1 MAGKSAEYKLAI
13 QIAGTIASSFNSS
26 VGAAQGKLS
35 ALGKAA
41 GTAMKAAAAA
51 SAAAT
56 AAVGAFAASSV
67 KTGMEFDKSMS
78 QVAATMGKT
87 VDEVQDLRDFAQE
100 MGATTAFSA
109 VEAADALNYMALA
122 GYDAET
128 SMAMLPNVLNLAAA
142 GSIDLASA
150 SDMITDAQSALG
162 LTLDQTNAMVDQMA
176 AASSKSNTSVAQL
189 GEAILTVGGTA
200 QYMAG
205 GTKELNTVLGV
216 LADNGIKGSE
226 GGTHLRNM
234 LLKLSAPTADAT
246 KLLNNLGVQ
255 VFDAQGN
262 MRSFTEIFPELNAAM
277 SSLTDQERLDAMATL
292 FNSRDI
298 ASATALLGT
307 TTERWEEL
315 GAAIGDSAGAA
326 DQMAKT
332 QLDNLAGDITLFISA
347 LEGAQIVLNNQLT
360 PSLRTF
366 VQFGTNAM
374 GELTTAFQE
383 GGLDGA
389 MEALGGILSDG
400 LNMIVQKIPGF
411 LSAGMRLLGALGQ
424 GILDN
429 LPAIASAVV
438 TVIPMLVDGIMTA
451 LPALA
456 DAALQIMEQLAS
468 GLSSGLPNM
477 LSKGLEIVLGLSS
490 SLRENAGR
498 LVDGAISL
506 AVSLAKG
513 LADGIPT
520 IVQNVPAIVS
530 NIAGIINDNA
540 PKLLAA
546 AANIIWTLAK
556 GLIQAIPTIVQNI
569 PQIIMA
575 IVDVFT
581 AFNWMNLGKTIISS
595 LGKGIK
601 ALAGNIGTTAKTIVQ
616 NFRTVI
622 SDLPGYLLAIGK
634 DIVRGLLNGIK
645 GAWSG
650 LLGNIK
656 NFFLSIISAV
666 KSLFGINSPSTVF
679 ASIGSDLILGLFNG
693 IAALWS
699 TVTGFFTNALA
710 GLQAFFTNAWSSILG
725 AFTTF
730 QSSLAQ
736 SFPAIAAII
745 QGPIDTIK
753 TILEGLKG
761 MLDGIIQFITGVFTG
776 NWSQAWEGVKNIFGS
791 IFDSLA
797 ALVKQPIN
805 AVISIINS
813 AISGINGISVT
824 IPDWV
829 PGVGGKTLGFNL
841 PTIPQLAEGGIVT
854 GPTILEAGEAGDEA
868 IIPLPELWSNMQS
881 LMADAFGG
889 YSDQLAAVTEQLA
902 EANSAGTRAMP
913 VSDLL
918 ADLVGDDEPPEGNG
932 GDGDGDGSNPGPT
945 GDPPPPLVIY
955 YQPHLHFEGGTP
967 SREDIVEAGRISQEE
982 FNRMAAKWQKDAAR
996 LSLKE

>member
-26 VGAAQGKLS
+26 VGAAQSKLS
-35 ALGKAA
+35 ALGKVA

-56 AAVGAFAASSV
+56 AAVAGFAATSV
-67 KTGMEFDKSMS
+67 KTGMEFDSAMS

-87 VDEVQDLRDFAQE
+87 TDEIQELRDFAQE

-109 VEAADALNYMALA
+109 TQAAEALNYMALA

-128 SMAMLPNVLNLAAA
+128 SIAMLPNVLNLAAA

-162 LTLDQTNAMVDQMA
+162 LTLEQTNAMVDQMA

-205 GTKELNTVLGV
+205 GTQELNTVLGV
-216 LADNGIKGSE
+216 LADNGIKGAE

-326 DQMAKT
+326 EQMAKT
-332 QLDNLAGDITLFISA
+332 QLDNLQGDITLFKSA
-347 LEGAQIVLNNQLT
+347 LEGAQIALSDQLT
-360 PSLRTF
+360 PSLREF
-366 VQFGTNAM
+366 VQFGSE
-374 GELTTAFQE
+374 GLSELTTAFQD

-400 LNMIVQKIPGF
+400 LNLIVGQVPGF
-411 LSAGMRLLGALGQ
+411 TDAGMRLLGALGQ
-424 GILDN
+424 GLLDN
-429 LPAIASAVV
+429 LPTITSAAL
-438 TVIPMLVDGIMTA
+438 TVALMLVDGLVTAFPALTQGGTQLILQLALGIADAIPELLPAILAAVFEIVNTLTGPDTLTA
-451 LPALA
+451 LLGAALA
-456 DAALQIMEQLAS
+456 ILLALGDGLIAAIPELVEAIPVIVENLVTALVEAAPMLAEAGVHLLGSLAS
-468 GLSSGLPNM
+468 NLPA
-477 LSKGLEIVLGLSS
+477 IV
-490 SLRENAGR
+490 A
-498 LVDGAISL
+498 
-506 AVSLAKG
+506 AVIKA
-513 LADGIPT
+513 
-520 IVQNVPAIVS
+520 VPAI
-530 NIAGIINDNA
+530 IAALLGAFFGSDFVDGLAGFFSGAWESATATVPALGAMASGIQTI
-540 PKLLAA
+540 LE
-546 AANIIWTLAK
+546 NII
-556 GLIQAIPTIVQNI
+556 GFVQNI
-569 PQIIMA
+569 
-575 IVDVFT
+575 
-581 AFNWMNLGKTIISS
+581 
-595 LGKGIK
+595 
-601 ALAGNIGTTAKTIVQ
+601 
-616 NFRTVI
+616 
-622 SDLPGYLLAIGK
+622 
-634 DIVRGLLNGIK
+634 
-645 GAWSG
+645 
-650 LLGNIK
+650 
-656 NFFLSIISAV
+656 
-666 KSLFGINSPSTVF
+666 
-679 ASIGSDLILGLFNG
+679 
-693 IAALWS
+693 
-699 TVTGFFTNALA
+699 
-710 GLQAFFTNAWSSILG
+710 
-725 AFTTF
+725 
-730 QSSLAQ
+730 
-736 SFPAIAAII
+736 
-745 QGPIDTIK
+745 
-753 TILEGLKG
+753 
-761 MLDGIIQFITGVFTG
+761 FTG
-776 NWSQAWEGVKNIFGS
+776 NWSAAWQNVLGILQGIFTTIASVANLPMQLLLAGVQNGLNAVGAFLQEKVPFLGAIFTGWASSISAAIDNIKAVFSSIIDFIGNIFAGNWS
-791 IFDSLA
+791 AAWQNIQDIFVNLFGAIANLA
-797 ALVKQPIN
+797 KAPIN
-805 AVISIINS
+805 GVISAINFVLEK
-813 AISGINGISVT
+813 INGISVT

-841 PTIPQLAEGGIVT
+841 PTIPQMAEGGIVT

-881 LMADAFGG
+881 LMADALGG
-889 YSDQLAAVTEQLA
+889 YSNQLAAITEQLE
-902 EANSAGTRAMP
+902 EANNAGARAMP
-913 VSDLL
+913 ISDLL
-918 ADLVGDDEPPEGNG
+918 GDLVGDDEPPEGNG
-932 GDGDGDGSNPGPT
+932 GDGDGDGGNPGPT

>member
-26 VGAAQGKLS
+26 VGAAQSKLS
-35 ALGKAA
+35 ALGKVA

-56 AAVGAFAASSV
+56 AAVAGFAATSV
-67 KTGMEFDKSMS
+67 KTGMEFDSAMS

-87 VDEVQDLRDFAQE
+87 TDEIQELRDFAQE

-109 VEAADALNYMALA
+109 TQAAEALNFMALA

-142 GSIDLASA
+142 GTMELQDA
-150 SDMITDAQSALG
+150 SDMVTDAQSALG
-162 LTLDQTNAMVDQMA
+162 LTLEQTTAMVDQMA

-205 GTKELNTVLGV
+205 GTQELNTVLGV
-216 LADNGIKGSE
+216 LADNGIKGAE
-226 GGTHLRNM
+226 GGTHLRNV

-326 DQMAKT
+326 EQMAKT
-332 QLDNLAGDITLFISA
+332 QLDNLKGDITLFKSA
-347 LEGAQIVLNNQLT
+347 LEGAQIALSDQLT
-360 PSLRTF
+360 PSLREF
-366 VQFGTNAM
+366 VQFGSE
-374 GELTTAFQE
+374 GLSELTAAFQD

-400 LNMIVQKIPGF
+400 LNLIVGQVPGF
-411 LSAGMRLLGALGQ
+411 TDAGMRLLGALGQ
-424 GILDN
+424 GLLDN
-429 LPAIASAVV
+429 LPAITSAAL
-438 TVIPMLVDGIMTA
+438 TVALMLVDGLVTAFPALTQGGTQLILQLALGIADAIPELLPAVLAAVFEIVNTLTGPDTLTA
-451 LPALA
+451 LLGAALA
-456 DAALQIMEQLAS
+456 ILLALGDGLIAAIPGLIEAVPVIVENLVTALTEAAPMLVEAGVHLLGSLAS
-468 GLSSGLPNM
+468 NL
-477 LSKGLEIVLGLSS
+477 
-490 SLRENAGR
+490 
-498 LVDGAISL
+498 
-506 AVSLAKG
+506 
-513 LADGIPT
+513 
-520 IVQNVPAIVS
+520 PAIVS
-530 NIAGIINDNA
+530 AVIRAVPAIIAALLGAFFGSDFVDGLAGFFSGAWESATATVPALGAMASGIQTI
-540 PKLLAA
+540 LE
-546 AANIIWTLAK
+546 NII
-556 GLIQAIPTIVQNI
+556 GFVQNI
-569 PQIIMA
+569 
-575 IVDVFT
+575 
-581 AFNWMNLGKTIISS
+581 
-595 LGKGIK
+595 
-601 ALAGNIGTTAKTIVQ
+601 
-616 NFRTVI
+616 
-622 SDLPGYLLAIGK
+622 
-634 DIVRGLLNGIK
+634 
-645 GAWSG
+645 
-650 LLGNIK
+650 
-656 NFFLSIISAV
+656 
-666 KSLFGINSPSTVF
+666 
-679 ASIGSDLILGLFNG
+679 
-693 IAALWS
+693 
-699 TVTGFFTNALA
+699 
-710 GLQAFFTNAWSSILG
+710 
-725 AFTTF
+725 
-730 QSSLAQ
+730 
-736 SFPAIAAII
+736 
-745 QGPIDTIK
+745 
-753 TILEGLKG
+753 
-761 MLDGIIQFITGVFTG
+761 FTG
-776 NWSQAWEGVKNIFGS
+776 NWSAAWQNILGILQGIFTTIASVANLPMQLLLAGVQNGLNAVGAFLQEKVPFLGAIFTGWASNISAAIDNIKAVFSSIIDFIGNIFAGNWS
-791 IFDSLA
+791 AAWQNIQDIFVNLFGAIANLA
-797 ALVKQPIN
+797 KAPIN
-805 AVISIINS
+805 GVISAINFVLEK
-813 AISGINGISVT
+813 INGISVT

-841 PTIPQLAEGGIVT
+841 PTIPQMAEGGIVT

-881 LMADAFGG
+881 LMADALGG
-889 YSDQLAAVTEQLA
+889 YSNQLAAITEQL
-902 EANSAGTRAMP
+902 EQANNAGARAMP
-913 VSDLL
+913 ISDLL
-918 ADLVGDDEPPEGNG
+918 GDLVGDGASPEGNG
-932 GDGDGDGSNPGPT
+932 GDGDGDGGNPGPT

>member
-26 VGAAQGKLS
+26 VGAAQSKLS
-35 ALGKAA
+35 ALGKVA

-56 AAVGAFAASSV
+56 AAVAGFAATSV
-67 KTGMEFDKSMS
+67 KTGMEFDSAMS

-87 VDEVQDLRDFAQE
+87 TDEIQELRDFAQE

-109 VEAADALNYMALA
+109 TQAAEALNFMALA

-142 GSIDLASA
+142 GTMELQDA
-150 SDMITDAQSALG
+150 SDMVTDAQSALG
-162 LTLDQTNAMVDQMA
+162 LTLEQTTAMVDQMA

-205 GTKELNTVLGV
+205 GTQELNTVLGV
-216 LADNGIKGSE
+216 LADNGIKGAE

-234 LLKLSAPTADAT
+234 LLKLASPTADAT

-326 DQMAKT
+326 EQMAKT
-332 QLDNLAGDITLFISA
+332 QLDNLKGDITLFKSA
-347 LEGAQIVLNNQLT
+347 LEGAQIALSDQLT
-360 PSLRTF
+360 PSLREF
-366 VQFGTNAM
+366 VQFGSE
-374 GELTTAFQE
+374 GLSELTAAFQD

-400 LNMIVQKIPGF
+400 LNLIVGQVPGF
-411 LSAGMRLLGALGQ
+411 TDAGMRLLGALGQ
-424 GILDN
+424 GLLDN
-429 LPAIASAVV
+429 LPAITSAAL
-438 TVIPMLVDGIMTA
+438 TVALMLVDGLVTAFPALTQGGTQLILQLALGIADAIPELLPAVLAAVFEIVNTLTGPDTLTA
-451 LPALA
+451 LLGAALA
-456 DAALQIMEQLAS
+456 ILLALGDGLIAAIPGLIEAVPVIVENLVTALTEAAPMLAEAGVHLLGSLAS
-468 GLSSGLPNM
+468 NL
-477 LSKGLEIVLGLSS
+477 
-490 SLRENAGR
+490 
-498 LVDGAISL
+498 
-506 AVSLAKG
+506 
-513 LADGIPT
+513 
-520 IVQNVPAIVS
+520 PAIVS
-530 NIAGIINDNA
+530 AVIRAVPAIIAALLGAFFGSDFVDGLAGFFSGAWESATATVPALGAMASGIQTI
-540 PKLLAA
+540 LE
-546 AANIIWTLAK
+546 NII
-556 GLIQAIPTIVQNI
+556 GFVQNI
-569 PQIIMA
+569 
-575 IVDVFT
+575 
-581 AFNWMNLGKTIISS
+581 
-595 LGKGIK
+595 
-601 ALAGNIGTTAKTIVQ
+601 
-616 NFRTVI
+616 
-622 SDLPGYLLAIGK
+622 
-634 DIVRGLLNGIK
+634 
-645 GAWSG
+645 
-650 LLGNIK
+650 
-656 NFFLSIISAV
+656 
-666 KSLFGINSPSTVF
+666 
-679 ASIGSDLILGLFNG
+679 
-693 IAALWS
+693 
-699 TVTGFFTNALA
+699 
-710 GLQAFFTNAWSSILG
+710 
-725 AFTTF
+725 
-730 QSSLAQ
+730 
-736 SFPAIAAII
+736 
-745 QGPIDTIK
+745 
-753 TILEGLKG
+753 
-761 MLDGIIQFITGVFTG
+761 FTG
-776 NWSQAWEGVKNIFGS
+776 NWSAAWQNVLGILQGIFTTIASVANLPMQLLLAGVQNGLNAVGAFLQEKVPFLGAIFTGWASSISAAIDNIKAVFSSIIDFIGNIFAGNWS
-791 IFDSLA
+791 AAWQNIQDIFVNLFGAIASLA
-797 ALVKQPIN
+797 KAPIN
-805 AVISIINS
+805 GVISAINFVLEK
-813 AISGINGISVT
+813 INGISVT

-841 PTIPQLAEGGIVT
+841 PTIPQMAEGGIVT

-881 LMADAFGG
+881 LMADALGG
-889 YSDQLAAVTEQLA
+889 YSNQLAAITEQL
-902 EANSAGTRAMP
+902 EQANNAGARAMP
-913 VSDLL
+913 ISDLL
-918 ADLVGDDEPPEGNG
+918 GDLVGDDEPPEGNG
-932 GDGDGDGSNPGPT
+932 GDGDGDGGNPGPT

>member
-26 VGAAQGKLS
+26 VGAAQSKLS
-35 ALGKAA
+35 ALGKVA

-56 AAVGAFAASSV
+56 AAVSGFAATSV
-67 KTGMEFDKSMS
+67 KTGMEFDSAMS

-87 VDEVQDLRDFAQE
+87 TDEIQELRDFAQE

-109 VEAADALNYMALA
+109 TQAAEALNYMALA

-128 SMAMLPNVLNLAAA
+128 SIAMLPNVLNLAAA

-162 LTLDQTNAMVDQMA
+162 LTLEQTNAMVDQMA

-205 GTKELNTVLGV
+205 GTQELNTVLGV
-216 LADNGIKGSE
+216 LADNGIKGAE

-326 DQMAKT
+326 EQMAKT
-332 QLDNLAGDITLFISA
+332 QLDNLQGDITLFKSA
-347 LEGAQIVLNNQLT
+347 LEGAQIALSDQLT
-360 PSLRTF
+360 PSLREF
-366 VQFGTNAM
+366 VQFGSE
-374 GELTTAFQE
+374 GLSELTTAFQD

-400 LNMIVQKIPGF
+400 LNLIVGQVPGF
-411 LSAGMRLLGALGQ
+411 TDAGMRLLGALGQ
-424 GILDN
+424 GLLDN
-429 LPAIASAVV
+429 LPTITSAAL
-438 TVIPMLVDGIMTA
+438 TVALMLVDGLVTAFPALTQGGTQLILQLALGIADAIPELLPAILAAVFEIVNTLTGPDTLTA
-451 LPALA
+451 LLGAALA
-456 DAALQIMEQLAS
+456 ILLALGDGLIAAIPELVEAIPVIVENLVTALVEAAPMLAEAGVHLLGSLAS
-468 GLSSGLPNM
+468 NLPA
-477 LSKGLEIVLGLSS
+477 IV
-490 SLRENAGR
+490 A
-498 LVDGAISL
+498 
-506 AVSLAKG
+506 AVIKA
-513 LADGIPT
+513 
-520 IVQNVPAIVS
+520 VPAI
-530 NIAGIINDNA
+530 IAALLGAFFGSDFVDGLAGFFSGAWESATATVPALGAMASGIQTI
-540 PKLLAA
+540 LE
-546 AANIIWTLAK
+546 NII
-556 GLIQAIPTIVQNI
+556 GFVQNI
-569 PQIIMA
+569 
-575 IVDVFT
+575 
-581 AFNWMNLGKTIISS
+581 
-595 LGKGIK
+595 
-601 ALAGNIGTTAKTIVQ
+601 
-616 NFRTVI
+616 
-622 SDLPGYLLAIGK
+622 
-634 DIVRGLLNGIK
+634 
-645 GAWSG
+645 
-650 LLGNIK
+650 
-656 NFFLSIISAV
+656 
-666 KSLFGINSPSTVF
+666 
-679 ASIGSDLILGLFNG
+679 
-693 IAALWS
+693 
-699 TVTGFFTNALA
+699 
-710 GLQAFFTNAWSSILG
+710 
-725 AFTTF
+725 
-730 QSSLAQ
+730 
-736 SFPAIAAII
+736 
-745 QGPIDTIK
+745 
-753 TILEGLKG
+753 
-761 MLDGIIQFITGVFTG
+761 FTG
-776 NWSQAWEGVKNIFGS
+776 NWSAAWQNVLGILQGIFTTIASVANLPMQLLLAGVQNGLNAVGAFLQEKVPFLGAIFTGWASSISAAIDNIKAVFSSIIDFIGNIFAGNWS
-791 IFDSLA
+791 AAWQNIQDIFVNLFGAIANLA
-797 ALVKQPIN
+797 KAPIN
-805 AVISIINS
+805 GVISAINFVLEK
-813 AISGINGISVT
+813 INGISVT

-841 PTIPQLAEGGIVT
+841 PTIPQMAEGGIVT

-881 LMADAFGG
+881 LMADALGG
-889 YSDQLAAVTEQLA
+889 YSNQLAAITEQLE
-902 EANSAGTRAMP
+902 EANNAGARAMP
-913 VSDLL
+913 ISDLL
-918 ADLVGDDEPPEGNG
+918 GDLVGDDEPPEGNG

>member
-26 VGAAQGKLS
+26 VGAAQSKLG

-41 GTAMKAAAAA
+41 GAAMKAAAAA

-87 VDEVQDLRDFAQE
+87 VDEVQDLRAFAQE

-109 VEAADALNYMALA
+109 TEAADALNYMALA

-162 LTLDQTNAMVDQMA
+162 LTLEQTNAMVDQMA
-176 AASSKSNTSVAQL
+176 KASSKSNTSVAQL

-205 GTKELNTVLGV
+205 GTQELNTVLGV

-246 KLLNNLGVQ
+246 KLLNSLGVQ

-262 MRSFTEIFPELNAAM
+262 MRSFTQIFPELNAAM

-326 DQMAKT
+326 EQMAKT
-332 QLDNLAGDITLFISA
+332 QLDNLAGDITLFKSA
-347 LEGAQIVLNNQLT
+347 LEGAQIALSDQLT
-360 PSLRTF
+360 PSLREF
-366 VQFGTNAM
+366 VQFGSGAL

-389 MEALGGILSDG
+389 MDAMGGILSDG
-400 LNMIVQKIPGF
+400 LNMIIGQAPGF
-411 LSAGMRLLGALGQ
+411 IQAGMRLLGALGQ
-424 GILDN
+424 GLLDN
-429 LPAIASAVV
+429 LPTITSAALTIALMLVNGLVDAFPELTQGGTQLLLQLALGIADAIPELIPVVLSAVFEIVNTLTGPDTLTALLGAALAILLALGDGLIAAIPELIEAIPVIVENLV
-438 TVIPMLVDGIMTA
+438 TALVAAAPMLAETGVHLLGSLA
-451 LPALA
+451 ANLPAIV
-456 DAALQIMEQLAS
+456 AAVIQA
-468 GLSSGLPNM
+468 
-477 LSKGLEIVLGLSS
+477 
-490 SLRENAGR
+490 
-498 LVDGAISL
+498 
-506 AVSLAKG
+506 
-513 LADGIPT
+513 
-520 IVQNVPAIVS
+520 VPAI
-530 NIAGIINDNA
+530 IAALLGAFFGSDFVDGLAGFFSGAWESATETIPALGAMASGIQTI
-540 PKLLAA
+540 LE
-546 AANIIWTLAK
+546 NII
-556 GLIQAIPTIVQNI
+556 GFVQNI
-569 PQIIMA
+569 
-575 IVDVFT
+575 
-581 AFNWMNLGKTIISS
+581 
-595 LGKGIK
+595 
-601 ALAGNIGTTAKTIVQ
+601 
-616 NFRTVI
+616 
-622 SDLPGYLLAIGK
+622 
-634 DIVRGLLNGIK
+634 
-645 GAWSG
+645 
-650 LLGNIK
+650 
-656 NFFLSIISAV
+656 
-666 KSLFGINSPSTVF
+666 
-679 ASIGSDLILGLFNG
+679 
-693 IAALWS
+693 
-699 TVTGFFTNALA
+699 
-710 GLQAFFTNAWSSILG
+710 
-725 AFTTF
+725 
-730 QSSLAQ
+730 
-736 SFPAIAAII
+736 
-745 QGPIDTIK
+745 
-753 TILEGLKG
+753 
-761 MLDGIIQFITGVFTG
+761 FTG
-776 NWSQAWEGVKNIFGS
+776 NWSAAWQNVLGIVQGIFTTIASVANLPMQMLLAGVQNGLNAVGAFLQEKVPFLGAIFTGWASSISAAIDNVKAVFSSIIDFIGNVFAGNWSAAWQNIQDIFGNLFGA
-791 IFDSLA
+791 IVNLA
-797 ALVKQPIN
+797 KAPIN
-805 AVISIINS
+805 GVISAINFVLEKV
-813 AISGINGISVT
+813 NGISVT

-829 PGVGGKTLGFNL
+829 PGVGGKTLGFNI
-841 PTIPQLAEGGIVT
+841 PTIPQMAEGGIVT

-881 LMADAFGG
+881 IMADALGG
-889 YSDQLAAVTEQLA
+889 YSNQLAAVTEQLEA
-902 EANSAGTRAMP
+902 ANSAGSKAMP
-913 VSDLL
+913 ISDLL
-918 ADLVGDDEPPEGNG
+918 GDLVGDDDPPEDNG
-932 GDGDGDGSNPGPT
+932 GDGDGGKGEPDPNGE
-945 GDPPPPLVIY
+945 PPPPLVIY

-967 SREDIVEAGRISQEE
+967 SREDIVEAGKISQEE

>member
-26 VGAAQGKLS
+26 VGAAQSKLG

-41 GTAMKAAAAA
+41 GAAMKAAAAA

-87 VDEVQDLRDFAQE
+87 VDEVQDLRAFAQE

-109 VEAADALNYMALA
+109 TEAADALNYMALA

-162 LTLDQTNAMVDQMA
+162 LTLEQTNAMVDQMA
-176 AASSKSNTSVAQL
+176 KASSKSNTSVAQL

-205 GTKELNTVLGV
+205 GTQELNTVLGV

-246 KLLNNLGVQ
+246 KLLNSLGVQ

-262 MRSFTEIFPELNAAM
+262 MRSFTQIFPELNAAM

-326 DQMAKT
+326 EQMAKT
-332 QLDNLAGDITLFISA
+332 QLDNLAGDITLFKSA
-347 LEGAQIVLNNQLT
+347 LEGAQIALSDQLT
-360 PSLRTF
+360 PSLREF
-366 VQFGTNAM
+366 VQFGSGAL

-389 MEALGGILSDG
+389 MDAMGGILSDG
-400 LNMIVQKIPGF
+400 LNMIIGQAPGF
-411 LSAGMRLLGALGQ
+411 IQAGMRLLGALGQ
-424 GILDN
+424 GLLDN
-429 LPAIASAVV
+429 LPTITSAALTIALMLVNGLVDAFPELTQGGTQLLLQLALGIADAIPELIPVVLSAVFEIVNTLTGPDTLTALLGAALAILLALGDGLIAAIPELIEAIPVIVENLV
-438 TVIPMLVDGIMTA
+438 TALVAAAPMLAETGVHLLGSLA
-451 LPALA
+451 ANLPAIV
-456 DAALQIMEQLAS
+456 AAVIQA
-468 GLSSGLPNM
+468 
-477 LSKGLEIVLGLSS
+477 
-490 SLRENAGR
+490 
-498 LVDGAISL
+498 
-506 AVSLAKG
+506 
-513 LADGIPT
+513 
-520 IVQNVPAIVS
+520 VPAI
-530 NIAGIINDNA
+530 IAALLGAFFGSDFVDGLAGFFSGAWESATETIPALGAMASGIQTI
-540 PKLLAA
+540 LE
-546 AANIIWTLAK
+546 NII
-556 GLIQAIPTIVQNI
+556 GFVQNI
-569 PQIIMA
+569 
-575 IVDVFT
+575 
-581 AFNWMNLGKTIISS
+581 
-595 LGKGIK
+595 
-601 ALAGNIGTTAKTIVQ
+601 
-616 NFRTVI
+616 
-622 SDLPGYLLAIGK
+622 
-634 DIVRGLLNGIK
+634 
-645 GAWSG
+645 
-650 LLGNIK
+650 
-656 NFFLSIISAV
+656 
-666 KSLFGINSPSTVF
+666 
-679 ASIGSDLILGLFNG
+679 
-693 IAALWS
+693 
-699 TVTGFFTNALA
+699 
-710 GLQAFFTNAWSSILG
+710 
-725 AFTTF
+725 
-730 QSSLAQ
+730 
-736 SFPAIAAII
+736 
-745 QGPIDTIK
+745 
-753 TILEGLKG
+753 
-761 MLDGIIQFITGVFTG
+761 FTG
-776 NWSQAWEGVKNIFGS
+776 NWSAAWQNVLGIVQGIFTTIASVANLPMQMLLAGVQNGLNAVGAFLQEKVPFLGAIFTGWASSISAAIDNVKAVFSSIIDFIGNVFAGNWSAAWQNIQDIFGNLFGA
-791 IFDSLA
+791 IVNLA
-797 ALVKQPIN
+797 KAPIN
-805 AVISIINS
+805 GVISAINFVLEKV
-813 AISGINGISVT
+813 NGISVT

-829 PGVGGKTLGFNL
+829 PGVGGKTLGFNI
-841 PTIPQLAEGGIVT
+841 PTIPQMAEGGIVT

-881 LMADAFGG
+881 IMADALGG
-889 YSDQLAAVTEQLA
+889 YSNQLAAVTEQLEA
-902 EANSAGTRAMP
+902 ANSAGSKAMP
-913 VSDLL
+913 ISDLL
-918 ADLVGDDEPPEGNG
+918 GDLVGNDDPPEDNG
-932 GDGDGDGSNPGPT
+932 GDGDGGKGEPDPNGE
-945 GDPPPPLVIY
+945 PPPPLVIY

-967 SREDIVEAGRISQEE
+967 SREDIVEAGKISQEE

>member
-26 VGAAQGKLS
+26 VGAAQSKLS

-87 VDEVQDLRDFAQE
+87 VDEVQDLRAFAQE

-109 VEAADALNYMALA
+109 TEAADALNYMALA

-205 GTKELNTVLGV
+205 GTQELNTVLGV

-262 MRSFTEIFPELNAAM
+262 MRSFTQIFPELNAAM
-277 SSLTDQERLDAMATL
+277 SDLTDQERLDAMATL

-332 QLDNLAGDITLFISA
+332 QLDNLAGDITLFKSA
-347 LEGAQIVLNNQLT
+347 LEGAQIALSDQLT
-360 PSLRTF
+360 PSLREF
-366 VQFGTNAM
+366 VQFGSGAL

-400 LNMIVQKIPGF
+400 LGMIIEQAPGF
-411 LSAGMRLLGALGQ
+411 TDAGMRLLGALGQ
-424 GILDN
+424 GLLDN
-429 LPAIASAVV
+429 LPTITSAALTIAL
-438 TVIPMLVDGIMTA
+438 MLVDGLVTAFPALTQGGTQLLLQLALGIADAIPELIPAVLTAVFEIVNTLTGPDTLTA
-451 LPALA
+451 LLGAALA
-456 DAALQIMEQLAS
+456 ILLALGDGLITAIPDLVAAIPVIVENLVTALVVAAPMLAEAGVHLLGSLAS
-468 GLSSGLPNM
+468 NLPA
-477 LSKGLEIVLGLSS
+477 IV
-490 SLRENAGR
+490 A
-498 LVDGAISL
+498 
-506 AVSLAKG
+506 AVIQA
-513 LADGIPT
+513 
-520 IVQNVPAIVS
+520 VPAI
-530 NIAGIINDNA
+530 IAALLGAFFGSDFVDGLAGFFSGAWESATATVPALGAMASGIQTI
-540 PKLLAA
+540 LE
-546 AANIIWTLAK
+546 NII
-556 GLIQAIPTIVQNI
+556 GFVQNI
-569 PQIIMA
+569 
-575 IVDVFT
+575 
-581 AFNWMNLGKTIISS
+581 
-595 LGKGIK
+595 
-601 ALAGNIGTTAKTIVQ
+601 
-616 NFRTVI
+616 
-622 SDLPGYLLAIGK
+622 
-634 DIVRGLLNGIK
+634 
-645 GAWSG
+645 
-650 LLGNIK
+650 
-656 NFFLSIISAV
+656 
-666 KSLFGINSPSTVF
+666 
-679 ASIGSDLILGLFNG
+679 
-693 IAALWS
+693 
-699 TVTGFFTNALA
+699 
-710 GLQAFFTNAWSSILG
+710 
-725 AFTTF
+725 
-730 QSSLAQ
+730 
-736 SFPAIAAII
+736 
-745 QGPIDTIK
+745 
-753 TILEGLKG
+753 
-761 MLDGIIQFITGVFTG
+761 FTG
-776 NWSQAWEGVKNIFGS
+776 NWSAAWQNVLGIIQGIFTVIASVANLPMQLLLAGVQNGLNAVGAFLQEKVPFLGAIFTGWASSISAAIDNVKAVFSSIIDFIGNVFAGNWSAAWQNIQDIFGNLFGA
-791 IFDSLA
+791 IVNLA
-797 ALVKQPIN
+797 KAPIN
-805 AVISIINS
+805 GVISAINFVLEK
-813 AISGINGISVT
+813 INGISVT

-841 PTIPQLAEGGIVT
+841 PTIPQMAEGGIVT

-868 IIPLPELWSNMQS
+868 IIPLPELWSNMQA
-881 LMADAFGG
+881 LMADALGG
-889 YSDQLAAVTEQLA
+889 YSNQLAAITEQLE
-902 EANSAGTRAMP
+902 EANSAGSKAMP
-913 VSDLL
+913 ISDLL
-918 ADLVGDDEPPEGNG
+918 GDLVGDDDPPEGNDS
-932 GDGDGDGSNPGPT
+932 DGDGDKGHPDPNGE
-945 GDPPPPLVIY
+945 PPPPLVIY

-996 LSLKE
+996 LNLKE

>member
-26 VGAAQGKLS
+26 VGAAQSKLS
-35 ALGKAA
+35 ALGEAA

-87 VDEVQDLRDFAQE
+87 VDEVQDLRAFAQE

-109 VEAADALNYMALA
+109 TEAADALNYMALA

-205 GTKELNTVLGV
+205 GTQELNTVLGV

-262 MRSFTEIFPELNAAM
+262 MRSFTQIFPELNAAM
-277 SSLTDQERLDAMATL
+277 SDLTDQERLDAMATL

-332 QLDNLAGDITLFISA
+332 QLDNLAGDITLFKSA
-347 LEGAQIVLNNQLT
+347 LEGAQIALSDQLT
-360 PSLRTF
+360 PSLREF
-366 VQFGTNAM
+366 VQFGSGAL

-400 LNMIVQKIPGF
+400 LGMIIEQAPGF
-411 LSAGMRLLGALGQ
+411 TDAGMRLLGALGQ
-424 GILDN
+424 GLLDN
-429 LPAIASAVV
+429 LPTITSAALTIAL
-438 TVIPMLVDGIMTA
+438 MLVDGLVTAFPALTQGGTQLLLQLALGIADAIPELIPAVLTAVFEIVNTLTGPDTLTA
-451 LPALA
+451 LLGAALA
-456 DAALQIMEQLAS
+456 ILLALGDGLITAIPDLVAAIPVIVENLVTALVVAAPMLAEAGVHLLGSLAS
-468 GLSSGLPNM
+468 NLPA
-477 LSKGLEIVLGLSS
+477 IV
-490 SLRENAGR
+490 A
-498 LVDGAISL
+498 
-506 AVSLAKG
+506 AVIQA
-513 LADGIPT
+513 
-520 IVQNVPAIVS
+520 VPAI
-530 NIAGIINDNA
+530 IAALLGAFFGSDFVDGLAGFFSGAWESATATVPALGAMASGIQTI
-540 PKLLAA
+540 LE
-546 AANIIWTLAK
+546 NII
-556 GLIQAIPTIVQNI
+556 GFVQNI
-569 PQIIMA
+569 
-575 IVDVFT
+575 
-581 AFNWMNLGKTIISS
+581 
-595 LGKGIK
+595 
-601 ALAGNIGTTAKTIVQ
+601 
-616 NFRTVI
+616 
-622 SDLPGYLLAIGK
+622 
-634 DIVRGLLNGIK
+634 
-645 GAWSG
+645 
-650 LLGNIK
+650 
-656 NFFLSIISAV
+656 
-666 KSLFGINSPSTVF
+666 
-679 ASIGSDLILGLFNG
+679 
-693 IAALWS
+693 
-699 TVTGFFTNALA
+699 
-710 GLQAFFTNAWSSILG
+710 
-725 AFTTF
+725 
-730 QSSLAQ
+730 
-736 SFPAIAAII
+736 
-745 QGPIDTIK
+745 
-753 TILEGLKG
+753 
-761 MLDGIIQFITGVFTG
+761 FTG
-776 NWSQAWEGVKNIFGS
+776 NWSAAWQNVLGIIQGIFTVIASVANLPMQLLLAGVQNGLNAVGAFLQEKVPFLGAIFTGWASSISAAIDNVKAVFSSIIDFIGNVFAGNWSAAWQNIQDIFGNLFGA
-791 IFDSLA
+791 IVNLA
-797 ALVKQPIN
+797 KAPIN
-805 AVISIINS
+805 GVISAINFVLEK
-813 AISGINGISVT
+813 INGISVT

-841 PTIPQLAEGGIVT
+841 PTIPQMAEGGIVT

-868 IIPLPELWSNMQS
+868 IIPLPELWSNMQA
-881 LMADAFGG
+881 LMADALGG
-889 YSDQLAAVTEQLA
+889 YSNQLAAITEQLE
-902 EANSAGTRAMP
+902 EANSAGSKAMP
-913 VSDLL
+913 ISDLL
-918 ADLVGDDEPPEGNG
+918 GDLVGDDDPPEGNDS
-932 GDGDGDGSNPGPT
+932 DGDGDKGHPDPNGE
-945 GDPPPPLVIY
+945 PPPPLVIY

>member
-26 VGAAQGKLS
+26 VGAAQSKLS
-35 ALGKAA
+35 ALGKVA

-56 AAVGAFAASSV
+56 AAVAGFAATSV
-67 KTGMEFDKSMS
+67 KTGMEFDSAMS

-87 VDEVQDLRDFAQE
+87 TDEIQELRDFAQE

-109 VEAADALNYMALA
+109 TQAAEALNYMALA

-128 SMAMLPNVLNLAAA
+128 SIAMLPNVLNLAAA

-162 LTLDQTNAMVDQMA
+162 LTLEQTNAMVDQMA

-205 GTKELNTVLGV
+205 GTQELNTVLGV
-216 LADNGIKGSE
+216 LADNGIKGAE

-326 DQMAKT
+326 EQMAKT
-332 QLDNLAGDITLFISA
+332 QLDNLQGDITLFKSA
-347 LEGAQIVLNNQLT
+347 LEGAQIALSDQLT
-360 PSLRTF
+360 PSLREF
-366 VQFGTNAM
+366 VQFGSE
-374 GELTTAFQE
+374 GLSELTTAFQD

-400 LNMIVQKIPGF
+400 LNLIVGQVPGF
-411 LSAGMRLLGALGQ
+411 TDAGMRLLGALGQ
-424 GILDN
+424 GLLDN
-429 LPAIASAVV
+429 LPTITSAAL
-438 TVIPMLVDGIMTA
+438 TVALMLVDGLVTAFPALTQGGTQLILQLALGIADAIPELLPAILAAVFEIVNTLTGPDTLAALLGAALAILLALGDGLIAAIPELVEAIPVIVENLVTA
-451 LPALA
+451 LVEAAPMLA
-456 DAALQIMEQLAS
+456 EAGVHLLGSLAS
-468 GLSSGLPNM
+468 NLPA
-477 LSKGLEIVLGLSS
+477 IV
-490 SLRENAGR
+490 A
-498 LVDGAISL
+498 
-506 AVSLAKG
+506 AVIKA
-513 LADGIPT
+513 
-520 IVQNVPAIVS
+520 VPAI
-530 NIAGIINDNA
+530 IAALLGAFFGSDFVDGLAGFFSGAWESATATVPALGAMASGIQTI
-540 PKLLAA
+540 LE
-546 AANIIWTLAK
+546 NII
-556 GLIQAIPTIVQNI
+556 GFVQNI
-569 PQIIMA
+569 
-575 IVDVFT
+575 
-581 AFNWMNLGKTIISS
+581 
-595 LGKGIK
+595 
-601 ALAGNIGTTAKTIVQ
+601 
-616 NFRTVI
+616 
-622 SDLPGYLLAIGK
+622 
-634 DIVRGLLNGIK
+634 
-645 GAWSG
+645 
-650 LLGNIK
+650 
-656 NFFLSIISAV
+656 
-666 KSLFGINSPSTVF
+666 
-679 ASIGSDLILGLFNG
+679 
-693 IAALWS
+693 
-699 TVTGFFTNALA
+699 
-710 GLQAFFTNAWSSILG
+710 
-725 AFTTF
+725 
-730 QSSLAQ
+730 
-736 SFPAIAAII
+736 
-745 QGPIDTIK
+745 
-753 TILEGLKG
+753 
-761 MLDGIIQFITGVFTG
+761 FTG
-776 NWSQAWEGVKNIFGS
+776 NWSAAWQNVLGILQGIFTTIASVANLPMQLLLAGVQNGLNAVGAFLQEKVPFLGAIFTGWASSISAAIDNIKAVFSSIIDFIGNIFAGNWS
-791 IFDSLA
+791 AAWQNIQDIFVNLFGAIANLA
-797 ALVKQPIN
+797 KAPIN
-805 AVISIINS
+805 GVISAINFVLEK
-813 AISGINGISVT
+813 INGISVT

-841 PTIPQLAEGGIVT
+841 PTIPQMAEGGIVT

-881 LMADAFGG
+881 LMADALGG
-889 YSDQLAAVTEQLA
+889 YSNQLAAITEQLE
-902 EANSAGTRAMP
+902 EANNAGARAMP
-913 VSDLL
+913 ISDLL
-918 ADLVGDDEPPEGNG
+918 GDLVGDDEPPEGNG

>member
-26 VGAAQGKLS
+26 VGAAQSKLS
-35 ALGKAA
+35 ALGEAA

-87 VDEVQDLRDFAQE
+87 VDEVQDLRAFAQE

-109 VEAADALNYMALA
+109 TEAADALNYMALA

-205 GTKELNTVLGV
+205 GTQELNTVLGV

-262 MRSFTEIFPELNAAM
+262 MRSFTQIFPELNAAM
-277 SSLTDQERLDAMATL
+277 SDLTDQERLDAMATL

-332 QLDNLAGDITLFISA
+332 QLDNLAGDITLFKSA
-347 LEGAQIVLNNQLT
+347 LEGAQIALSDQLT
-360 PSLRTF
+360 PSLREF
-366 VQFGTNAM
+366 VQFGSGAL

-400 LNMIVQKIPGF
+400 LGMIIEQAPGF
-411 LSAGMRLLGALGQ
+411 TDAGMRLLGALGQ
-424 GILDN
+424 GLLDN
-429 LPAIASAVV
+429 LPTITSAALTIAL
-438 TVIPMLVDGIMTA
+438 MLVDGLVTAFPALTQGGTQLLLQLALGIADAIPELIPAVLTAVFEIVNTLTGPDTLIALLGAALAILLALGDGLITAIPDLVAAIPVIVENLVTA
-451 LPALA
+451 LVVAAPMLA
-456 DAALQIMEQLAS
+456 EAGVHLLGSLAS
-468 GLSSGLPNM
+468 NLPA
-477 LSKGLEIVLGLSS
+477 IV
-490 SLRENAGR
+490 A
-498 LVDGAISL
+498 
-506 AVSLAKG
+506 AVIQA
-513 LADGIPT
+513 
-520 IVQNVPAIVS
+520 VPAI
-530 NIAGIINDNA
+530 IAALLGAFFGSDFVDGLAGFFSGAWESATATVPALGAMASGIQTI
-540 PKLLAA
+540 LE
-546 AANIIWTLAK
+546 NII
-556 GLIQAIPTIVQNI
+556 GFVQNI
-569 PQIIMA
+569 
-575 IVDVFT
+575 
-581 AFNWMNLGKTIISS
+581 
-595 LGKGIK
+595 
-601 ALAGNIGTTAKTIVQ
+601 
-616 NFRTVI
+616 
-622 SDLPGYLLAIGK
+622 
-634 DIVRGLLNGIK
+634 
-645 GAWSG
+645 
-650 LLGNIK
+650 
-656 NFFLSIISAV
+656 
-666 KSLFGINSPSTVF
+666 
-679 ASIGSDLILGLFNG
+679 
-693 IAALWS
+693 
-699 TVTGFFTNALA
+699 
-710 GLQAFFTNAWSSILG
+710 
-725 AFTTF
+725 
-730 QSSLAQ
+730 
-736 SFPAIAAII
+736 
-745 QGPIDTIK
+745 
-753 TILEGLKG
+753 
-761 MLDGIIQFITGVFTG
+761 FTG
-776 NWSQAWEGVKNIFGS
+776 NWSAAWQNVLGIIQGIFTVIASVANLPMQLLLAGVQNGLNAVGAFLQEKVPFLGAIFTGWASSISAAIDNVKAVFSSIIDFIGNVFAGNWSAAWQNIQDIFGNLFGA
-791 IFDSLA
+791 IVNLA
-797 ALVKQPIN
+797 KAPIN
-805 AVISIINS
+805 GVISAINFVLEK
-813 AISGINGISVT
+813 INGISVT

-841 PTIPQLAEGGIVT
+841 PTIPQMAEGGIVT

-868 IIPLPELWSNMQS
+868 IIPLPELWSNMQA
-881 LMADAFGG
+881 LMADALGG
-889 YSDQLAAVTEQLA
+889 YSNQLAAITEQLE
-902 EANSAGTRAMP
+902 EANSAGSKAMP
-913 VSDLL
+913 ISDLL
-918 ADLVGDDEPPEGNG
+918 GDLVGDDDPPEGNDS
-932 GDGDGDGSNPGPT
+932 DGDGDKGHPDPNGE
-945 GDPPPPLVIY
+945 PPPPLVIY

>member
-26 VGAAQGKLS
+26 VGAAQSKLS
-35 ALGKAA
+35 ALGKVA

-56 AAVGAFAASSV
+56 AAVAGFAATSV
-67 KTGMEFDKSMS
+67 KTGMEFDSAMS

-87 VDEVQDLRDFAQE
+87 TDEIQELRDFAQE

-109 VEAADALNYMALA
+109 TQAAEALNFMALA

-162 LTLDQTNAMVDQMA
+162 LTLEQTNAMVDQMA

-205 GTKELNTVLGV
+205 GTQELNTVLGV
-216 LADNGIKGSE
+216 LADNGIKGAE

-326 DQMAKT
+326 EQMAKT
-332 QLDNLAGDITLFISA
+332 QLDNLKGDITLFKSA
-347 LEGAQIVLNNQLT
+347 LEGARIALSDQLT
-360 PSLRTF
+360 PSLREF
-366 VQFGTNAM
+366 VQFGSE
-374 GELTTAFQE
+374 GLSELTTAFQD

-400 LNMIVQKIPGF
+400 LNLIVGQVPGF
-411 LSAGMRLLGALGQ
+411 TDAGMRLLGALGQ
-424 GILDN
+424 GLLDN
-429 LPAIASAVV
+429 LPTITSAAL
-438 TVIPMLVDGIMTA
+438 TVALMLVDGLVTAFPALTQGGTQLILQLALGIADAIPELLPAILAAVFEIVNTLTGPDTLTA
-451 LPALA
+451 LLGAALA
-456 DAALQIMEQLAS
+456 ILLALGDGLIAAIPELVEAIPVIVENLVTALVEAAPMLAEAGVHLLGSLAS
-468 GLSSGLPNM
+468 NLPA
-477 LSKGLEIVLGLSS
+477 IV
-490 SLRENAGR
+490 A
-498 LVDGAISL
+498 
-506 AVSLAKG
+506 AVIKA
-513 LADGIPT
+513 
-520 IVQNVPAIVS
+520 VPAI
-530 NIAGIINDNA
+530 IAALLGAFFGSDFVDGLAGFFSGAWESATATVPALGAMASGIQTI
-540 PKLLAA
+540 LE
-546 AANIIWTLAK
+546 NII
-556 GLIQAIPTIVQNI
+556 GFVQNI
-569 PQIIMA
+569 
-575 IVDVFT
+575 
-581 AFNWMNLGKTIISS
+581 
-595 LGKGIK
+595 
-601 ALAGNIGTTAKTIVQ
+601 
-616 NFRTVI
+616 
-622 SDLPGYLLAIGK
+622 
-634 DIVRGLLNGIK
+634 
-645 GAWSG
+645 
-650 LLGNIK
+650 
-656 NFFLSIISAV
+656 
-666 KSLFGINSPSTVF
+666 
-679 ASIGSDLILGLFNG
+679 
-693 IAALWS
+693 
-699 TVTGFFTNALA
+699 
-710 GLQAFFTNAWSSILG
+710 
-725 AFTTF
+725 
-730 QSSLAQ
+730 
-736 SFPAIAAII
+736 
-745 QGPIDTIK
+745 
-753 TILEGLKG
+753 
-761 MLDGIIQFITGVFTG
+761 FTG
-776 NWSQAWEGVKNIFGS
+776 NWSAAWQNVLGILQGIFTTIASVANLPMQLLLAGVQNGLNAVGAFLQEKVPFLGAIFTGWASSISAAIDNIKAVFSSIIDFIGNIFAGNWS
-791 IFDSLA
+791 AAWQNIQDIFVNLFGAIANLA
-797 ALVKQPIN
+797 KAPIN
-805 AVISIINS
+805 GVISAINFVLEK
-813 AISGINGISVT
+813 INGISVT

-841 PTIPQLAEGGIVT
+841 PTIPQMAEGGIVT

-881 LMADAFGG
+881 LMADALGG
-889 YSDQLAAVTEQLA
+889 YSNQLAAITEQLE
-902 EANSAGTRAMP
+902 EANNAGARAMP
-913 VSDLL
+913 ISDLL
-918 ADLVGDDEPPEGNG
+918 GDLVGDDAPPEGNG
-932 GDGDGDGSNPGPT
+932 GDGDGDGGNPGPT

>member
-26 VGAAQGKLS
+26 VGAAQSKLG

-41 GTAMKAAAAA
+41 GAAMKAAAAA

-87 VDEVQDLRDFAQE
+87 VDEVQDLRAFAQE

-109 VEAADALNYMALA
+109 TEAADALNYMALA

-162 LTLDQTNAMVDQMA
+162 LTLEQTNAMVDQMA
-176 AASSKSNTSVAQL
+176 KASSKSNTSVAQL

-205 GTKELNTVLGV
+205 GTQELNTVLGV

-246 KLLNNLGVQ
+246 KLLNSLGVQ

-262 MRSFTEIFPELNAAM
+262 MRSFTQIFPELNAAM

-326 DQMAKT
+326 EQMAKT
-332 QLDNLAGDITLFISA
+332 QLDNLAGDITLFKSA
-347 LEGAQIVLNNQLT
+347 LEGAQIALSDQLT
-360 PSLRTF
+360 PSLREF
-366 VQFGTNAM
+366 VQFGSGAL

-389 MEALGGILSDG
+389 MDAMGGILSDG
-400 LNMIVQKIPGF
+400 LNMIIGQAPGF
-411 LSAGMRLLGALGQ
+411 IQAGMRLLGALGQ
-424 GILDN
+424 GLLDN
-429 LPAIASAVV
+429 LPTITSAALTIALMLVNGLVDAFPELTQGGTQLLLQLALGIADAIPELIPVVLSAVFEIVNTLTGPDTLTALLGAALAILLALGDGLIAAIPELIEAIPVIVENLV
-438 TVIPMLVDGIMTA
+438 TALVAAAPMLAEAGVHLLGSLA
-451 LPALA
+451 ANLPAIV
-456 DAALQIMEQLAS
+456 AAVIQA
-468 GLSSGLPNM
+468 
-477 LSKGLEIVLGLSS
+477 
-490 SLRENAGR
+490 
-498 LVDGAISL
+498 
-506 AVSLAKG
+506 
-513 LADGIPT
+513 
-520 IVQNVPAIVS
+520 VPAI
-530 NIAGIINDNA
+530 IAALLGAFFGSDFVDGLAGFFSGAWESATETIPALGAMASGIQTI
-540 PKLLAA
+540 LE
-546 AANIIWTLAK
+546 NII
-556 GLIQAIPTIVQNI
+556 GFVQNI
-569 PQIIMA
+569 
-575 IVDVFT
+575 
-581 AFNWMNLGKTIISS
+581 
-595 LGKGIK
+595 
-601 ALAGNIGTTAKTIVQ
+601 
-616 NFRTVI
+616 
-622 SDLPGYLLAIGK
+622 
-634 DIVRGLLNGIK
+634 
-645 GAWSG
+645 
-650 LLGNIK
+650 
-656 NFFLSIISAV
+656 
-666 KSLFGINSPSTVF
+666 
-679 ASIGSDLILGLFNG
+679 
-693 IAALWS
+693 
-699 TVTGFFTNALA
+699 
-710 GLQAFFTNAWSSILG
+710 
-725 AFTTF
+725 
-730 QSSLAQ
+730 
-736 SFPAIAAII
+736 
-745 QGPIDTIK
+745 
-753 TILEGLKG
+753 
-761 MLDGIIQFITGVFTG
+761 FTG
-776 NWSQAWEGVKNIFGS
+776 NWSAAWQNVLGIVQGIFTTIASVANLPMQMLLAGVQNGLNAVGAFLQEKVPFLGAIFTGWASSISAAIDNVKAVFSSIIDFIGNVFAGNWSAAWQNIQDIFGNLFGA
-791 IFDSLA
+791 IVNLA
-797 ALVKQPIN
+797 KAPIN
-805 AVISIINS
+805 GVISAINFVLEKV
-813 AISGINGISVT
+813 NGISVT

-829 PGVGGKTLGFNL
+829 PGVGGKTLGFNI
-841 PTIPQLAEGGIVT
+841 PTIPQMAEGGIVT

-881 LMADAFGG
+881 IMADALGG
-889 YSDQLAAVTEQLA
+889 YSNQLAAVTEQLEA
-902 EANSAGTRAMP
+902 ANSAGSKAMP
-913 VSDLL
+913 ISDLL
-918 ADLVGDDEPPEGNG
+918 GDLVGDDDPPEDNG
-932 GDGDGDGSNPGPT
+932 GDGDGGKGEPDPNGE
-945 GDPPPPLVIY
+945 PPPPLVIY

-967 SREDIVEAGRISQEE
+967 SREDIVEAGKISQEE

>member
-26 VGAAQGKLS
+26 VGAAQSKLS

-87 VDEVQDLRDFAQE
+87 VDEVQDLRAFAQE

-109 VEAADALNYMALA
+109 TEAADALNYMALA

-205 GTKELNTVLGV
+205 GTQELNTVLGV

-262 MRSFTEIFPELNAAM
+262 MRSFTQIFPELNAAM
-277 SSLTDQERLDAMATL
+277 SDLTDQERLDAMATL

-332 QLDNLAGDITLFISA
+332 QLDNLAGDITLFKSA
-347 LEGAQIVLNNQLT
+347 LEGAQIALSDQLT
-360 PSLRTF
+360 PSLREF
-366 VQFGTNAM
+366 VQFGSGAL

-400 LNMIVQKIPGF
+400 LGMIIEQAPGF
-411 LSAGMRLLGALGQ
+411 TDAGMRLLGALGQ
-424 GILDN
+424 GLLDN
-429 LPAIASAVV
+429 LPTITSAALTIAL
-438 TVIPMLVDGIMTA
+438 MLVDGLVTAFPALTQGGTQLLLQLALGIADAIPELIPAVLTAVFEIVNTLTGPDTLTA
-451 LPALA
+451 LLGAALA
-456 DAALQIMEQLAS
+456 ILLALGDGLITAIPDLVAAIPVIVENLVTALVVAAPMLAEA
-468 GLSSGLPNM
+468 GVHL
-477 LSKGLEIVLGLSS
+477 LG
-490 SLRENAGR
+490 
-498 LVDGAISL
+498 SL
-506 AVSLAKG
+506 AANLPA
-513 LADGIPT
+513 
-520 IVQNVPAIVS
+520 IVAAVIQAVPAI
-530 NIAGIINDNA
+530 IAALLGAFFGSDFVDGLAGFFSGAWESATATVPALGAMASGIQTI
-540 PKLLAA
+540 LE
-546 AANIIWTLAK
+546 NII
-556 GLIQAIPTIVQNI
+556 GFVQNI
-569 PQIIMA
+569 
-575 IVDVFT
+575 
-581 AFNWMNLGKTIISS
+581 
-595 LGKGIK
+595 
-601 ALAGNIGTTAKTIVQ
+601 
-616 NFRTVI
+616 
-622 SDLPGYLLAIGK
+622 
-634 DIVRGLLNGIK
+634 
-645 GAWSG
+645 
-650 LLGNIK
+650 
-656 NFFLSIISAV
+656 
-666 KSLFGINSPSTVF
+666 
-679 ASIGSDLILGLFNG
+679 
-693 IAALWS
+693 
-699 TVTGFFTNALA
+699 
-710 GLQAFFTNAWSSILG
+710 
-725 AFTTF
+725 
-730 QSSLAQ
+730 
-736 SFPAIAAII
+736 
-745 QGPIDTIK
+745 
-753 TILEGLKG
+753 
-761 MLDGIIQFITGVFTG
+761 FTG
-776 NWSQAWEGVKNIFGS
+776 NWSAAWQNVLGIIQGIFTVIASVANLPMQLLLAGVQNGLNAVGAFLQEKVPFLGAIFTGWASSISAAIDNVKAVFSSIIDFIGNVFAGNWSAAWQNIQDIFGNLFGA
-791 IFDSLA
+791 IVNLA
-797 ALVKQPIN
+797 KAPIN
-805 AVISIINS
+805 GVISAINFVLEK
-813 AISGINGISVT
+813 INGISVT

-841 PTIPQLAEGGIVT
+841 PTIPQMAEGGIVT

-868 IIPLPELWSNMQS
+868 IIPLPELWSNMQA
-881 LMADAFGG
+881 LMADALGG
-889 YSDQLAAVTEQLA
+889 YSNQLAAITEQLE
-902 EANSAGTRAMP
+902 EANSAGSKAMP
-913 VSDLL
+913 ISDLL
-918 ADLVGDDEPPEGNG
+918 GDLVGDDDPPEGNDS
-932 GDGDGDGSNPGPT
+932 DGDGDKGHPDPNGE
-945 GDPPPPLVIY
+945 PPPPLVIY

>member
-26 VGAAQGKLS
+26 VGAAQSKLS

-56 AAVGAFAASSV
+56 AAVGAFAATSV

-87 VDEVQDLRDFAQE
+87 TDEIQELRDFAQE

-109 VEAADALNYMALA
+109 TEAADALNYMALA

-205 GTKELNTVLGV
+205 GTQELNTVLGV

-277 SSLTDQERLDAMATL
+277 SNLTDQERLDAMATL

-332 QLDNLAGDITLFISA
+332 QLDNLAGDITLFKSA
-347 LEGAQIVLNNQLT
+347 LEGAQIALSDQLT
-360 PSLRTF
+360 PSLREF
-366 VQFGTNAM
+366 VQFGSGAL

-400 LNMIVQKIPGF
+400 LGLIIEQTPGF
-411 LSAGMRLLGALGQ
+411 TDAGMRLLGALGQ
-424 GILDN
+424 GLLDN
-429 LPAIASAVV
+429 LPTITSAALTIAL
-438 TVIPMLVDGIMTA
+438 MLVDGLVTAFPAVTQGGTQLLLQLALGIADAIPELIPAVLTAVFEIVNTLTGPDTLTA
-451 LPALA
+451 LLGAALA
-456 DAALQIMEQLAS
+456 ILLALGDGLIAAIPELIEAIPVIVENLVTALVAAAPMLAEAGVHLLGSLAS
-468 GLSSGLPNM
+468 NLPA
-477 LSKGLEIVLGLSS
+477 IV
-490 SLRENAGR
+490 A
-498 LVDGAISL
+498 
-506 AVSLAKG
+506 AVIQA
-513 LADGIPT
+513 
-520 IVQNVPAIVS
+520 VPAI
-530 NIAGIINDNA
+530 IAALLGAFFGSDFVDGLAGFFSGAWESATATVPALGAMASGIQTI
-540 PKLLAA
+540 LE
-546 AANIIWTLAK
+546 NII
-556 GLIQAIPTIVQNI
+556 GFVQNI
-569 PQIIMA
+569 
-575 IVDVFT
+575 
-581 AFNWMNLGKTIISS
+581 
-595 LGKGIK
+595 
-601 ALAGNIGTTAKTIVQ
+601 
-616 NFRTVI
+616 
-622 SDLPGYLLAIGK
+622 
-634 DIVRGLLNGIK
+634 
-645 GAWSG
+645 
-650 LLGNIK
+650 
-656 NFFLSIISAV
+656 
-666 KSLFGINSPSTVF
+666 
-679 ASIGSDLILGLFNG
+679 
-693 IAALWS
+693 
-699 TVTGFFTNALA
+699 
-710 GLQAFFTNAWSSILG
+710 
-725 AFTTF
+725 
-730 QSSLAQ
+730 
-736 SFPAIAAII
+736 
-745 QGPIDTIK
+745 
-753 TILEGLKG
+753 
-761 MLDGIIQFITGVFTG
+761 FTG
-776 NWSQAWEGVKNIFGS
+776 NWSAAWQNVLGIIQGIFTTIASMANLPMQLLLAGVQNGLNAVGAFLQEKVPFLGAIFTGWASSISAAIDNVKAVFSSIIDFICNVFAGNWSAAWQNIQDIFGNLFGA
-791 IFDSLA
+791 IVNLA
-797 ALVKQPIN
+797 KAPIN
-805 AVISIINS
+805 GVISAINFVLEK
-813 AISGINGISVT
+813 INGISVT

-841 PTIPQLAEGGIVT
+841 PTIPQMAEGGIVT

-868 IIPLPELWSNMQS
+868 IIPLPELWSNMQA
-881 LMADAFGG
+881 LMADALGG
-889 YSDQLAAVTEQLA
+889 YSNQLAAITEQLE
-902 EANSAGTRAMP
+902 EANSAGSKAMP
-913 VSDLL
+913 ISDLL
-918 ADLVGDDEPPEGNG
+918 GDLVGDDEPPEGNG
-932 GDGDGDGSNPGPT
+932 GDGDGDKGHPDPNGE
-945 GDPPPPLVIY
+945 PPPPLVIY

>member
-26 VGAAQGKLS
+26 VGATQSKLS
-35 ALGKAA
+35 ALGKVA

-56 AAVGAFAASSV
+56 AAVAGFAATSV
-67 KTGMEFDKSMS
+67 KTGMEFDSAMS

-87 VDEVQDLRDFAQE
+87 TDEIQELRDFAQE

-109 VEAADALNYMALA
+109 TQAAKALNYMALA

-128 SMAMLPNVLNLAAA
+128 SIAMLPNVLNLAAA

-162 LTLDQTNAMVDQMA
+162 LTLEQTNAMVDQMA

-205 GTKELNTVLGV
+205 GTQELNTVLGV
-216 LADNGIKGSE
+216 LADNGIKGAE

-326 DQMAKT
+326 EQMAKT
-332 QLDNLAGDITLFISA
+332 QLDNLQGDITLFKSA
-347 LEGAQIVLNNQLT
+347 LEGAQIALSDQLT
-360 PSLRTF
+360 PSLREF
-366 VQFGTNAM
+366 VQFGSE
-374 GELTTAFQE
+374 GLSELTTAFQD

-400 LNMIVQKIPGF
+400 LNLIVGQVPGF
-411 LSAGMRLLGALGQ
+411 TDAGMRLLGALGQ
-424 GILDN
+424 GLLDN
-429 LPAIASAVV
+429 LPTITSAAL
-438 TVIPMLVDGIMTA
+438 TVALMLVDGLVTAFPVLTQGGTQLILQLALGIADAIPELLPAVLAAVFEIVNTLTGPDTLTA
-451 LPALA
+451 LLGAALA
-456 DAALQIMEQLAS
+456 ILLALGDGLIAAIPELVEAIPVIVENLVTALVEAAPMLAEAGVHLLGSLAS
-468 GLSSGLPNM
+468 NLPA
-477 LSKGLEIVLGLSS
+477 IV
-490 SLRENAGR
+490 A
-498 LVDGAISL
+498 
-506 AVSLAKG
+506 AVIKA
-513 LADGIPT
+513 
-520 IVQNVPAIVS
+520 VPAI
-530 NIAGIINDNA
+530 IAALLGAFFGSDFVDGLAGFFSGAWESATATVPALGAMASGIQTI
-540 PKLLAA
+540 LE
-546 AANIIWTLAK
+546 NII
-556 GLIQAIPTIVQNI
+556 GFVQNI
-569 PQIIMA
+569 
-575 IVDVFT
+575 
-581 AFNWMNLGKTIISS
+581 
-595 LGKGIK
+595 
-601 ALAGNIGTTAKTIVQ
+601 
-616 NFRTVI
+616 
-622 SDLPGYLLAIGK
+622 
-634 DIVRGLLNGIK
+634 
-645 GAWSG
+645 
-650 LLGNIK
+650 
-656 NFFLSIISAV
+656 
-666 KSLFGINSPSTVF
+666 
-679 ASIGSDLILGLFNG
+679 
-693 IAALWS
+693 
-699 TVTGFFTNALA
+699 
-710 GLQAFFTNAWSSILG
+710 
-725 AFTTF
+725 
-730 QSSLAQ
+730 
-736 SFPAIAAII
+736 
-745 QGPIDTIK
+745 
-753 TILEGLKG
+753 
-761 MLDGIIQFITGVFTG
+761 FTG
-776 NWSQAWEGVKNIFGS
+776 NWSAAWQNVLGILQGIFTTIASVANLPMQLLLAGVQNGLNAVGTFLQEKVPFLGAIFTGWASSISAAIDNIKAVFSSIIDFIGNIFAGNWS
-791 IFDSLA
+791 AAWQNIQDIFVNLFGAIANLA
-797 ALVKQPIN
+797 KAPIN
-805 AVISIINS
+805 GVISAINFVLEK
-813 AISGINGISVT
+813 INGISVT

-841 PTIPQLAEGGIVT
+841 PTIPQMAEGGIVT

-881 LMADAFGG
+881 LMADALGG
-889 YSDQLAAVTEQLA
+889 YSNQLAAITEQLE
-902 EANSAGTRAMP
+902 EANNAGARAMP
-913 VSDLL
+913 ISDLL
-918 ADLVGDDEPPEGNG
+918 GDLVGDDEPPEGNG
-932 GDGDGDGSNPGPT
+932 GDGDGDGGNPGPT

>member
-26 VGAAQGKLS
+26 VGAAQSKLS

-87 VDEVQDLRDFAQE
+87 VDEVQDLRAFAQE

-109 VEAADALNYMALA
+109 TEAADALNYMALA

-205 GTKELNTVLGV
+205 GTQELNTVLGV

-262 MRSFTEIFPELNAAM
+262 MRSFTQIFPELNAAM
-277 SSLTDQERLDAMATL
+277 SDLTDQERLDAMATL

-332 QLDNLAGDITLFISA
+332 QLDNLAGDITLFKSA
-347 LEGAQIVLNNQLT
+347 LEGAQIALSDQLT
-360 PSLRTF
+360 PSLREF
-366 VQFGTNAM
+366 VQFGSGAL

-400 LNMIVQKIPGF
+400 LGMIIEQAPGF
-411 LSAGMRLLGALGQ
+411 TDAGMRLLGALGQ
-424 GILDN
+424 GLLDN
-429 LPAIASAVV
+429 LPTITSAALTIAL
-438 TVIPMLVDGIMTA
+438 MLVDGLVTAFPALTQGGTQLLLQLALGIADAIPELIPAVLTAVFEIVNTLTGPDTLTA
-451 LPALA
+451 LLGAALA
-456 DAALQIMEQLAS
+456 ILLALGDGLITAIPDLVAAIPVIVENLVTALVVAAPMLAEAGVHLLGSLAS
-468 GLSSGLPNM
+468 NLPA
-477 LSKGLEIVLGLSS
+477 IV
-490 SLRENAGR
+490 A
-498 LVDGAISL
+498 
-506 AVSLAKG
+506 AVIQA
-513 LADGIPT
+513 
-520 IVQNVPAIVS
+520 VPAI
-530 NIAGIINDNA
+530 IAALLGAFFGSDFVDGLAGFFSGAWESATETIPALGAMASGIQTI
-540 PKLLAA
+540 LE
-546 AANIIWTLAK
+546 NII
-556 GLIQAIPTIVQNI
+556 GFVQNI
-569 PQIIMA
+569 
-575 IVDVFT
+575 
-581 AFNWMNLGKTIISS
+581 
-595 LGKGIK
+595 
-601 ALAGNIGTTAKTIVQ
+601 
-616 NFRTVI
+616 
-622 SDLPGYLLAIGK
+622 
-634 DIVRGLLNGIK
+634 
-645 GAWSG
+645 
-650 LLGNIK
+650 
-656 NFFLSIISAV
+656 
-666 KSLFGINSPSTVF
+666 
-679 ASIGSDLILGLFNG
+679 
-693 IAALWS
+693 
-699 TVTGFFTNALA
+699 
-710 GLQAFFTNAWSSILG
+710 
-725 AFTTF
+725 
-730 QSSLAQ
+730 
-736 SFPAIAAII
+736 
-745 QGPIDTIK
+745 
-753 TILEGLKG
+753 
-761 MLDGIIQFITGVFTG
+761 FTG
-776 NWSQAWEGVKNIFGS
+776 NWSAAWQNVLGIIQGIFTVIASVANLPMQLLLAGVQNGLNAVGAFLQEKVPFLGAIFTGWASSISAAIDNVKAVFSSIIDFIGNVFAGNWSAAWQNIQDIFGNLFGA
-791 IFDSLA
+791 IVNLA
-797 ALVKQPIN
+797 KAPIN
-805 AVISIINS
+805 GVISAINFVLEK
-813 AISGINGISVT
+813 INGISVT

-841 PTIPQLAEGGIVT
+841 PTIPQMAEGGIVT

-868 IIPLPELWSNMQS
+868 IIPLPELWSNMQA
-881 LMADAFGG
+881 LMADALGG
-889 YSDQLAAVTEQLA
+889 YSNQLAAITEQLE
-902 EANSAGTRAMP
+902 EANSAGSKAMP
-913 VSDLL
+913 ISDLL
-918 ADLVGDDEPPEGNG
+918 GDLVGDDDPPEGNDS
-932 GDGDGDGSNPGPT
+932 DGDGDKGHPDPNGE
-945 GDPPPPLVIY
+945 PPPPLVIY

>member
-26 VGAAQGKLS
+26 VGAAQSKLG

-41 GTAMKAAAAA
+41 GAAMKAAAAA

-87 VDEVQDLRDFAQE
+87 VDEVQDLRAFAQE

-109 VEAADALNYMALA
+109 TEAADALNYMALA

-162 LTLDQTNAMVDQMA
+162 LTLEQTNAMVDQMA
-176 AASSKSNTSVAQL
+176 KASSKSNTSVAQL

-205 GTKELNTVLGV
+205 GTQELNTVLGV

-246 KLLNNLGVQ
+246 KLLNSLGVQ

-262 MRSFTEIFPELNAAM
+262 MRSFTQIFPELNAAM

-326 DQMAKT
+326 EQMAKT
-332 QLDNLAGDITLFISA
+332 QLDNLAGDITLFKSA
-347 LEGAQIVLNNQLT
+347 LEGAQIALSDQLT
-360 PSLRTF
+360 PSLREF
-366 VQFGTNAM
+366 VQFGSGAL

-389 MEALGGILSDG
+389 MDAMGGILSDG
-400 LNMIVQKIPGF
+400 LNMIIGQAPGF
-411 LSAGMRLLGALGQ
+411 IQAGMRLLGALGQ
-424 GILDN
+424 GLLDN
-429 LPAIASAVV
+429 LPTITSAALTIALMLVNGLVDAFPELTQGGTQLLLQLALGIADAIPELIPVVLSAVFEIVNTLTGPDTLTALLGAALAILLALGDGLIAAIPELIEAIPVIVENLV
-438 TVIPMLVDGIMTA
+438 TALVAAAPMLAETGVHLLGSLA
-451 LPALA
+451 ANLPAIV
-456 DAALQIMEQLAS
+456 AAVIQA
-468 GLSSGLPNM
+468 
-477 LSKGLEIVLGLSS
+477 
-490 SLRENAGR
+490 
-498 LVDGAISL
+498 
-506 AVSLAKG
+506 
-513 LADGIPT
+513 
-520 IVQNVPAIVS
+520 VPAI
-530 NIAGIINDNA
+530 IAALLGAFFGSDFVDGLAGFFSGAWESATETIPALGAMASGIQTI
-540 PKLLAA
+540 LE
-546 AANIIWTLAK
+546 NII
-556 GLIQAIPTIVQNI
+556 GFVQNI
-569 PQIIMA
+569 
-575 IVDVFT
+575 
-581 AFNWMNLGKTIISS
+581 
-595 LGKGIK
+595 
-601 ALAGNIGTTAKTIVQ
+601 
-616 NFRTVI
+616 
-622 SDLPGYLLAIGK
+622 
-634 DIVRGLLNGIK
+634 
-645 GAWSG
+645 
-650 LLGNIK
+650 
-656 NFFLSIISAV
+656 
-666 KSLFGINSPSTVF
+666 
-679 ASIGSDLILGLFNG
+679 
-693 IAALWS
+693 
-699 TVTGFFTNALA
+699 
-710 GLQAFFTNAWSSILG
+710 
-725 AFTTF
+725 
-730 QSSLAQ
+730 
-736 SFPAIAAII
+736 
-745 QGPIDTIK
+745 
-753 TILEGLKG
+753 
-761 MLDGIIQFITGVFTG
+761 FTG
-776 NWSQAWEGVKNIFGS
+776 NWSAAWQNVLGIVQGIFTTIASVANLPMQMLLAGVQNGLNAVGAFLQEKVPFLGAIFTGWASSISAAIDNVKAVFSSIIDFVGNVFAGNWSAAWQNIQDIFGNLFGA
-791 IFDSLA
+791 IVNLA
-797 ALVKQPIN
+797 KAPIN
-805 AVISIINS
+805 GVISAINFVLEKV
-813 AISGINGISVT
+813 NGISVT

-829 PGVGGKTLGFNL
+829 PGVGGKTLGFNI
-841 PTIPQLAEGGIVT
+841 PTIPQMAEGGIVT

-881 LMADAFGG
+881 IMADALGG
-889 YSDQLAAVTEQLA
+889 YSNQLAAVTEQLEA
-902 EANSAGTRAMP
+902 ANSAGSKAMP
-913 VSDLL
+913 ISDLL
-918 ADLVGDDEPPEGNG
+918 GDLVGDDDPPEDNG
-932 GDGDGDGSNPGPT
+932 GDGDGGKGEPDPNGE
-945 GDPPPPLVIY
+945 PPPPLVIY

-967 SREDIVEAGRISQEE
+967 SREDIVEAGKISQEE

>member
-26 VGAAQGKLS
+26 VGAAQSKLG

-41 GTAMKAAAAA
+41 GAAMKAAAAA

-87 VDEVQDLRDFAQE
+87 VDEVQDLRAFAQE

-109 VEAADALNYMALA
+109 TEAADALNYMALA

-205 GTKELNTVLGV
+205 GTQELNTVLGV

-262 MRSFTEIFPELNAAM
+262 MRSFTQIFPELNAAM
-277 SSLTDQERLDAMATL
+277 SDLTDQERLDAMATL

-332 QLDNLAGDITLFISA
+332 QLDNLAGDITLFKSA
-347 LEGAQIVLNNQLT
+347 LEGAQIALSDQLT
-360 PSLRTF
+360 PSLREF
-366 VQFGTNAM
+366 VQFGSGAL

-400 LNMIVQKIPGF
+400 LNMIIGQAPGF
-411 LSAGMRLLGALGQ
+411 IQAGMRLLGALGQ
-424 GILDN
+424 GLLDN
-429 LPAIASAVV
+429 LPTITSAALTIALMLVNGLVDAFPELTQGGTQLLLQLALGIADAIPELIPVVLSAVFEIVNTLTGPDTLTALLGAALAILLALGDGLIAAIPELIEAIPVIVENLV
-438 TVIPMLVDGIMTA
+438 TALVAAAPMLAETGVHLLGSLA
-451 LPALA
+451 ANLPAIV
-456 DAALQIMEQLAS
+456 AAVIQA
-468 GLSSGLPNM
+468 
-477 LSKGLEIVLGLSS
+477 
-490 SLRENAGR
+490 
-498 LVDGAISL
+498 
-506 AVSLAKG
+506 
-513 LADGIPT
+513 
-520 IVQNVPAIVS
+520 VPAI
-530 NIAGIINDNA
+530 IAALLGAFFGSDFVDGLAGFFSGAWESATETIPALGAMASGIQTI
-540 PKLLAA
+540 LE
-546 AANIIWTLAK
+546 NII
-556 GLIQAIPTIVQNI
+556 GFVQNI
-569 PQIIMA
+569 
-575 IVDVFT
+575 
-581 AFNWMNLGKTIISS
+581 
-595 LGKGIK
+595 
-601 ALAGNIGTTAKTIVQ
+601 
-616 NFRTVI
+616 
-622 SDLPGYLLAIGK
+622 
-634 DIVRGLLNGIK
+634 
-645 GAWSG
+645 
-650 LLGNIK
+650 
-656 NFFLSIISAV
+656 
-666 KSLFGINSPSTVF
+666 
-679 ASIGSDLILGLFNG
+679 
-693 IAALWS
+693 
-699 TVTGFFTNALA
+699 
-710 GLQAFFTNAWSSILG
+710 
-725 AFTTF
+725 
-730 QSSLAQ
+730 
-736 SFPAIAAII
+736 
-745 QGPIDTIK
+745 
-753 TILEGLKG
+753 
-761 MLDGIIQFITGVFTG
+761 FTG
-776 NWSQAWEGVKNIFGS
+776 NWSAAWQNVLGIVQGIFTTIASVANLPMQMLLAGVQNGLNAVGAFLQEKVPFLGAIFTGWASSISAAIDNVKAVFSSIIDFIGNVFAGNWSAAWQNIQDIFGNLFGA
-791 IFDSLA
+791 IVNLA
-797 ALVKQPIN
+797 KAPIN
-805 AVISIINS
+805 GVISAINFVLEKV
-813 AISGINGISVT
+813 NGISVT

-829 PGVGGKTLGFNL
+829 PGVGGKTLGFNI
-841 PTIPQLAEGGIVT
+841 PTIPQMAEGGIVT

-881 LMADAFGG
+881 IMADALGG
-889 YSDQLAAVTEQLA
+889 YSNQLAAVTEQLEA
-902 EANSAGTRAMP
+902 ANSAGSKAMP
-913 VSDLL
+913 ISDLL
-918 ADLVGDDEPPEGNG
+918 GDLVGNDDPPEDNG
-932 GDGDGDGSNPGPT
+932 GDGDGGKGEPDPNGE
-945 GDPPPPLVIY
+945 PPPPLVIY

-967 SREDIVEAGRISQEE
+967 SREDIVEAGKISQEE

>member
-26 VGAAQGKLS
+26 VGAAQSKLS
-35 ALGKAA
+35 ALGEAA

-87 VDEVQDLRDFAQE
+87 VDEVQDLRAFAQE

-109 VEAADALNYMALA
+109 TEAADALNYMALA

-205 GTKELNTVLGV
+205 GTQELNTVLGV

-262 MRSFTEIFPELNAAM
+262 MRSFTQIFSELNAAM
-277 SSLTDQERLDAMATL
+277 SDLTDQERLDAMATL

-332 QLDNLAGDITLFISA
+332 QLDNLAGDITLFKSA
-347 LEGAQIVLNNQLT
+347 LEGAQIALSDQLT
-360 PSLRTF
+360 PSLREF
-366 VQFGTNAM
+366 VQFGSGAL

-400 LNMIVQKIPGF
+400 LGMIIEQAPGF
-411 LSAGMRLLGALGQ
+411 TDAGMRLLGALGQ
-424 GILDN
+424 GLLDN
-429 LPAIASAVV
+429 LPTITSAALTIAL
-438 TVIPMLVDGIMTA
+438 MLVDGLVTAFPALTQGGTQLLLQLALGIADAIPELIPAVLTAVFEIVNTLTGPDTLTA
-451 LPALA
+451 LLGAALA
-456 DAALQIMEQLAS
+456 ILLALGDGLITAIPDLVAAIPVIVENLVTALVVAAPMLAEAGVHLLGSLAS
-468 GLSSGLPNM
+468 NLPA
-477 LSKGLEIVLGLSS
+477 IV
-490 SLRENAGR
+490 A
-498 LVDGAISL
+498 
-506 AVSLAKG
+506 AVIQA
-513 LADGIPT
+513 
-520 IVQNVPAIVS
+520 VPAI
-530 NIAGIINDNA
+530 IAALLGAFFGSDFVDGLAGFFSGAWESATATVPALGAMASGIQTI
-540 PKLLAA
+540 LE
-546 AANIIWTLAK
+546 NII
-556 GLIQAIPTIVQNI
+556 GFVQNI
-569 PQIIMA
+569 
-575 IVDVFT
+575 
-581 AFNWMNLGKTIISS
+581 
-595 LGKGIK
+595 
-601 ALAGNIGTTAKTIVQ
+601 
-616 NFRTVI
+616 
-622 SDLPGYLLAIGK
+622 
-634 DIVRGLLNGIK
+634 
-645 GAWSG
+645 
-650 LLGNIK
+650 
-656 NFFLSIISAV
+656 
-666 KSLFGINSPSTVF
+666 
-679 ASIGSDLILGLFNG
+679 
-693 IAALWS
+693 
-699 TVTGFFTNALA
+699 
-710 GLQAFFTNAWSSILG
+710 
-725 AFTTF
+725 
-730 QSSLAQ
+730 
-736 SFPAIAAII
+736 
-745 QGPIDTIK
+745 
-753 TILEGLKG
+753 
-761 MLDGIIQFITGVFTG
+761 FTG
-776 NWSQAWEGVKNIFGS
+776 NWSAAWQNVLGIIQGIFTVIASVANLPMQLLLAGVQNGLNAVGAFLQEKVPFLGAIFTGWASSISAAIDNVKAVFSSIIDFIGNVFAGNWSAAWQNIQDIFGNLFGA
-791 IFDSLA
+791 IVNLA
-797 ALVKQPIN
+797 KAPIN
-805 AVISIINS
+805 GVISAINFVLEK
-813 AISGINGISVT
+813 INGISVT

-841 PTIPQLAEGGIVT
+841 PTIPQMAEGGIVT

-868 IIPLPELWSNMQS
+868 IIPLPELWSNMQA
-881 LMADAFGG
+881 LMADALGG
-889 YSDQLAAVTEQLA
+889 YSNQLAAITEQLE
-902 EANSAGTRAMP
+902 EANSAGSKAMP
-913 VSDLL
+913 ISDLL
-918 ADLVGDDEPPEGNG
+918 GDLVGDDDPPEGNDS
-932 GDGDGDGSNPGPT
+932 DGDGDKGHPDPNGE
-945 GDPPPPLVIY
+945 PPPPLVIY

>member
-26 VGAAQGKLS
+26 VGAAQSKLS

-41 GTAMKAAAAA
+41 GTAMTAAAAA

-87 VDEVQDLRDFAQE
+87 VDEVQDLRAFAQE

-109 VEAADALNYMALA
+109 TEAADALNYMALA

-205 GTKELNTVLGV
+205 GTQELNTVLGV

-255 VFDAQGN
+255 VVDAQGN
-262 MRSFTEIFPELNAAM
+262 MRSFTQIFPELNAAM
-277 SSLTDQERLDAMATL
+277 SDLTDQERLDAMATL

-332 QLDNLAGDITLFISA
+332 QLDNLAGDITLFKSA
-347 LEGAQIVLNNQLT
+347 LEGAQIALSDQLT
-360 PSLRTF
+360 PSLREF
-366 VQFGTNAM
+366 VQFGSGAL

-400 LNMIVQKIPGF
+400 LGMIIEQAPGF
-411 LSAGMRLLGALGQ
+411 TDAGMRLLGALGQ
-424 GILDN
+424 GLLDN
-429 LPAIASAVV
+429 LPTITSAALTIAL
-438 TVIPMLVDGIMTA
+438 MLVDGLVTAFPALTQGGTQLLLQLALGIADAIPELIPAVLTAVFEIVNTLTGPDTLTA
-451 LPALA
+451 LLGAALA
-456 DAALQIMEQLAS
+456 ILLALGDGLITAIPDLVAAIPVIVENLVTALVVAAPMLAEAGVHLLGSLAS
-468 GLSSGLPNM
+468 NLPA
-477 LSKGLEIVLGLSS
+477 IV
-490 SLRENAGR
+490 A
-498 LVDGAISL
+498 
-506 AVSLAKG
+506 AVIQA
-513 LADGIPT
+513 
-520 IVQNVPAIVS
+520 VPAI
-530 NIAGIINDNA
+530 IAALLGAFFGSDFVDGLAGFLSGAWESATATVPALGAMASGIQTI
-540 PKLLAA
+540 LE
-546 AANIIWTLAK
+546 NII
-556 GLIQAIPTIVQNI
+556 GFVQNI
-569 PQIIMA
+569 
-575 IVDVFT
+575 
-581 AFNWMNLGKTIISS
+581 
-595 LGKGIK
+595 
-601 ALAGNIGTTAKTIVQ
+601 
-616 NFRTVI
+616 
-622 SDLPGYLLAIGK
+622 
-634 DIVRGLLNGIK
+634 
-645 GAWSG
+645 
-650 LLGNIK
+650 
-656 NFFLSIISAV
+656 
-666 KSLFGINSPSTVF
+666 
-679 ASIGSDLILGLFNG
+679 
-693 IAALWS
+693 
-699 TVTGFFTNALA
+699 
-710 GLQAFFTNAWSSILG
+710 
-725 AFTTF
+725 
-730 QSSLAQ
+730 
-736 SFPAIAAII
+736 
-745 QGPIDTIK
+745 
-753 TILEGLKG
+753 
-761 MLDGIIQFITGVFTG
+761 FTG
-776 NWSQAWEGVKNIFGS
+776 NWSAAWQNVLGIIQGIFTVIASVANLPMQLLLAGVQNGLNAVGAFLQEKVPFLGAIFTGWASSISAAIDNVKAVFSSIIDFIGNVFAGNWSAAWQNIQDIFGNLFGA
-791 IFDSLA
+791 IVNLA
-797 ALVKQPIN
+797 KAPIN
-805 AVISIINS
+805 GVISAINFVLEK
-813 AISGINGISVT
+813 INGISVT

-841 PTIPQLAEGGIVT
+841 PTIPQMAEGGIVT

-868 IIPLPELWSNMQS
+868 IIPLPELWSNMQA
-881 LMADAFGG
+881 LMADALGG
-889 YSDQLAAVTEQLA
+889 YSNQLAAITEQLE
-902 EANSAGTRAMP
+902 EANSAGSKAMP
-913 VSDLL
+913 ISDLL
-918 ADLVGDDEPPEGNG
+918 GDLVGDDDPPEGNDS
-932 GDGDGDGSNPGPT
+932 DGDGDKGHPDPNGE
-945 GDPPPPLVIY
+945 PPPPLVIY